1 MIQPVPLQKLPSPPP
16 AVGAIDGPEAAVFVS
31 VMAESGSTRQATA
44 AGLHKLPVRELR
56 DPDPVVPDPNPAWQM
71 PDEPVIE
78 FSHDAA
84 WPNAAMPTPHDGGVA
99 TIPPAAGA
107 DTAAHEKST
116 LTSPELPDQANP
128 PLVFSMA
135 AMAFSDLSAQSQPE
149 VSQQIVPFT
158 RADDPAHFAAPAI
171 GQAVSNPQDQPVAT
185 TGRKTNAFAGS
196 EPHMPHELGQA
207 TKASPVSRLPAE
219 GVAPRGAIPNSQAAG
234 ARAAATIAMP
244 EPHSKVVLPPSNA
257 EAQPAAPNGMPDSR
271 SSGTVLSV
279 KDGSPAVNNVSNPAK
294 NVPVMD
300 QFAWPRSPLILHAR
314 PVPSP
319 QIAAQSFGPAASTPV
334 TSVAMPSGP
343 ATLQPASQFP
353 GSPARLGAVPAS
365 APSRSMVE
373 PVLPPESL
381 SYPPQTEATKGFV
394 QPPSM
399 QEQPPGDP
407 EPVTQP
413 APLLRSGTPVPTSNS
428 GVPFDARPAA
438 PEANH
443 LSGANLGDNPHFVTN
458 IAEIH
463 VHPQTIITDSA
474 PFAPIP
480 TKADSFQAQ
489 DGAVPIRAG
498 ITPIPMTDEIL
509 RLVQIA
515 PNGPVT
521 LTLRPDDL
529 GTLRFEMTQTDKG
542 LHIHLAVDHPQTLDL
557 LRRQG
562 DQLLADLRQ
571 AGFAGASLSFAGGGT
586 QDDPSQHSAQMP
598 DATRPT
604 GSPPAADHR
613 PPPLRLIA
621 SPGTLDLRL

>member
-16 AVGAIDGPEAAVFVS
+16 ALSAGDGLETAVFVS
-31 VMAESGSTRQATA
+31 VMAESDSNRQATA
-44 AGLHKLPVRELR
+44 VELCKLPGQEPG
-56 DPDPVVPDPNPAWQM
+56 DADPVVPDPNPAWQM
-71 PDEPVIE
+71 PDAPVTE

-84 WPNAAMPTPHDGGVA
+84 WTNAAMPTPRDGGVA
-99 TIPPAAGA
+99 TIHPVAGA
-107 DTAAHEKST
+107 DTAAQEEST
-116 LTSPELPDQANP
+116 LTSPEPPNP

-135 AMAFSDLSAQSQPE
+135 AMAFSDLSAPSR
-149 VSQQIVPFT
+149 QIVPFT
-158 RADDPAHFAAPAI
+158 LADDPSHFAAPAI
-171 GQAVSNPQDQPVAT
+171 GDAVSNPHGQPVAT
-185 TGRKTNAFAGS
+185 AGRKTDAFAGS
-196 EPHMPHELGQA
+196 ELHMPQELGQA
-207 TKASPVSRLPAE
+207 TKVSPVPRLAAA
-219 GVAPRGAIPNSQAAG
+219 GVAPRGAIPNAPATGALAAD
-234 ARAAATIAMP
+234 TVAMP
-244 EPHSKVVLPPSNA
+244 EPRSKAASPPSDG
-257 EAQPAAPNGMPDSR
+257 EAQPAAPIGMPDSQ
-271 SSGTVLSV
+271 SSCADPSLQV
-279 KDGSPAVNNVSNPAK
+279 GSSAAENVSNAAK
-294 NVPVMD
+294 NGTVMD
-300 QFAWPRSPLILHAR
+300 QSAWPLSRLIFHAR
-314 PVPSP
+314 HMPPP
-319 QIAAQSFGPAASTPV
+319 QLSAQSVWSASSTQEL
-334 TSVAMPSGP
+334 SVAMPSDP

-373 PVLPPESL
+373 PVLPPDPL
-381 SYPPQTEATKGFV
+381 SYPPQTEATKRFA

-399 QEQPPGDP
+399 QERPPGDP
-407 EPVTQP
+407 APVTQP

-428 GVPFDARPAA
+428 GVPFDARSAEPAVT
-438 PEANH
+438 EANPV
-443 LSGANLGDNPHFVTN
+443 SGADLGGSPQFVTN

-463 VHPQTIITDSA
+463 VHPQAIVSDPA
-474 PFAPIP
+474 PFAPIT

-489 DGAVPIRAG
+489 DGAFPIRAG

-542 LHIHLAVDHPQTLDL
+542 LHIHLAVDQPQTLDL

-586 QDDPSQHSAQMP
+586 QDAPSQHSAQMP

-604 GSPPAADHR
+604 GSPSAADHR
-613 PPPLRLIA
+613 PTLPSPIA